1 MPELE
6 LALVELG
13 RDLEFPPTPDLA
25 PRVRARIAAE
35 QAPRPRFAVVPARR
49 TLVIALAV
57 LAVTVGALMAVP
69 GTRAA
74 ILEFFGLRGV
84 TIERVETLPTVPKQT
99 ALDDLGSRVSLDE
112 ARDLADF
119 DVVVPERLGEPD
131 EVYFLDFPPGGMV
144 SFVYGSAEEPRAL
157 FTQFRA
163 TVEDAFFKKVEADT
177 DVESVTVGGQ
187 PGFYLSGAPHVFGY
201 LGADGQFRQETVRLV
216 GNVLLWERGD
226 LTLRLEGDVSRDEAL
241 RIARSTVPQ

>member
-13 RDLEFPPTPDLA
+13 RSLEFPPTPDLA
-25 PRVRARIAAE
+25 ARVRERIAAE
-35 QAPRPRFAVVPARR
+35 KAPRRRVTLIPARR
-49 TLVIALAV
+49 ALVVALAV
-57 LAVTVGALMAVP
+57 LAVSVGALMAVP

-84 TIERVETLPTVPKQT
+84 TIERVDTLPTVPKQT

-112 ARDLADF
+112 ARELAAF
-119 DVVVPERLGEPD
+119 EVVVPERLGEPD

-144 SFVYGSAEEPRAL
+144 SFVYGSVEEPRAL

-163 TVEDAFFKKVEADT
+163 TVDEVFFKKVEAGT
-177 DVESVTVGGQ
+177 EIEDVRIGEQ
-187 PGFYLSGAPHVFGY
+187 FGFYLSGNPHVFGY
-201 LGADGQFRQETVRLV
+201 LDEDGQFREETVRLV
-216 GNVLLWERGD
+216 GNVLLWERGE
-226 LTLRLEGDVSRDEAL
+226 LTLRLEGDISRDEAL
-241 RIARSTVPQ
+241 RIARSVR

>member
-13 RDLEFPPTPDLA
+13 RGIEYPPTPDLA
-25 PRVRARIAAE
+25 SRVRARIAAE
-35 QAPRPRFAVVPARR
+35 RAPKPRFDFLPTRRALVV
-49 TLVIALAV
+49 ALAV
-57 LAVTVGALMAVP
+57 LAVSLGALMAVP

-84 TIERVETLPTVPKQT
+84 SIERVDTLPTVPK
-99 ALDDLGSRVSLDE
+99 AAELNLGARVGLDE
-112 ARDLADF
+112 AGELADF
-119 DVVVPERLGEPD
+119 ELVVPDRLGRPD

-163 TVEDAFFKKVEADT
+163 TVEDTFFKKVEAGT
-177 DVESVTVGGQ
+177 EIQAVTVGGQ
-187 PGFYLSGAPHVFGY
+187 PGFFLSGEPHVFGY
-201 LGADGQFRQETVRLV
+201 LDAEGQFREETLRLV
-216 GNVLLWERGD
+216 GNVLLWERNP
-226 LTLRLEGDVSRDEAL
+226 LTLRLEGDLSRDEAL
-241 RIARSTVPQ
+241 EIARSVR